1 MAWHEHT
8 HAHAHALAI
17 ALADALADAVR
28 EALQARGHAWLALAG
43 GRTPLPAYVLLAAA
57 NLDWHRVTVVPTD
70 ERCVPHAHPDCNA
83 RALEE
88 AFAAAPGVAIEPL
101 TVADGEARRSL
112 AHTRARLAPRHDER
126 FDAVVLGMGADA
138 HTASLFPN
146 APGLAAA
153 LDLDAID
160 DAVHV
165 VPDPLPPEAPF
176 DRISLTA
183 PRLLRARRLL
193 LAVTG
198 AGKRQVLQRAQGPA
212 DPIVMPVAAILHA
225 PGPHAPAVQIHWS
238 P

>member
-1 MAWHEHT
+1 MAWQEHT
-8 HAHAHALAI
+8 HAHAHVLAS
-17 ALADALADAVR
+17 APAEALADAVR
-28 EALQARGHAWLALAG
+28 DALQARGHAWLALAG
-43 GRTPLPAYVLLAAA
+43 GRTPLPAYVLLAAQG
-57 NLDWHRVTVVPTD
+57 LDWHRVTLVPTD

-83 RALEE
+83 RALQE
-88 AFAAAPGVAIEPL
+88 AFSAAPGVVIEPL

-126 FDAVVLGMGADA
+126 FDAVVLGMGNDA

-146 APGLAAA
+146 TSGLAAA
-153 LDLDAID
+153 LALDGHD

-183 PRLLRARRLL
+183 PRLLRARRVL
-193 LAVTG
+193 LALTG
-198 AGKRQVLQRAQGPA
+198 EGKRQVLRRAQGPA
-212 DPIVMPVAAILHA
+212 DPAVMPVAAILHA
-225 PGPHAPAVQIHWS
+225 DEAGTPAVQIHWS